1 MILNEINSNN
11 ENYPIV
17 IIGSG
22 PAGLS
27 LALELEKHK
36 IPCLVIEAGD
46 ISYNKTS
53 QKLYEGKVNGIFPN
67 DLSKLRYRKYGG
79 TFPSYNHYLKKK
91 IGIIRPLDDYD
102 FEKWPIN
109 KSDLEKYLNKACSY
123 LKIKNTFREKDLN
136 DDLKLIEF
144 SNSSVNFAETYT
156 NLISKSKY
164 ISLIINLQFNK
175 FIGNGSNVDGIECIT
190 KSFNK
195 IKIKSNFFVLGCG
208 GIENSRLLLWSKEI
222 SNLNLNN
229 LPIGNYWMEHP
240 FLKK

>member
-1 MILNEINSNN
+1 MLIF
-11 ENYPIV
+11 
-17 IIGSG
+17 
-22 PAGLS
+22 
-27 LALELEKHK
+27 K
-36 IPCLVIEAGD
+36 
-46 ISYNKTS
+46 NK
-53 QKLYEGKVNGIFPN
+53 K
-67 DLSKLRYRKYGG
+67 
-79 TFPSYNHYLKKK
+79 
-91 IGIIRPLDDYD
+91 
-102 FEKWPIN
+102 
-109 KSDLEKYLNKACSY
+109 
-123 LKIKNTFREKDLN
+123 TFREKDLN

-175 FIGNGSNVDGIECIT
+175 FIGNGSNVDEIECIT

-240 FLKK
+240 FLKKIATIKDKNKNLINLLDNDMQSHTGF